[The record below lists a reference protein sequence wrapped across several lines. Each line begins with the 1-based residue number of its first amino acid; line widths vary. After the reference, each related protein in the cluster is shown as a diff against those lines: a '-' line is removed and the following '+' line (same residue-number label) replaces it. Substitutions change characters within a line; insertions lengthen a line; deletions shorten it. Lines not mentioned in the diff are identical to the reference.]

1 MVSLEIIAMVILAG
15 LSFKFDNK
23 INNLHSVFTVMI
35 YLKIVSI
42 LHTHSVMESLF
53 SSF

>member
-15 LSFKFDNK
+15 LSSEFDKK

-42 LHTHSVMESLF
+42 LHTYSVMESLF